1 MKEIFIGVDLSST
14 STGVVA
20 LDKTGELLFTYAI
33 QPKMKDINLRYL
45 KIKEELFKIVEN
57 YGQDMLQ
64 LGIESPSFF
73 SKGKTITLA
82 AGWGYIYFSLLEG
95 NYNVF
100 TYPPSKIKKFAT
112 NNGRADKQMM
122 YDCLSDNIKLEID
135 STTYKKKDDIV
146 DAYWIAKMCYKGVN

>member
-1 MKEIFIGVDLSST
+1 MKEIYIGVDLSST

-20 LDKTGELLFTYAI
+20 LDKTGELVFTYAI
-33 QPKMKDINLRYL
+33 QPKIKDINLRYL
-45 KIKEELFKIVEN
+45 KIKDELFKIIKN
-57 YGQDMLQ
+57 YNQDVIH

-73 SKGKTITLA
+73 SKGKIITLA
-82 AGWGYIYFSLLEG
+82 TGWGYVYFSLLEG
-95 NYNVF
+95 NYDTL

-122 YDCLSDNIKLEID
+122 YDYLPDNIKLEID

-146 DAYWIAKMCYKGVN
+146 DAYWIAKMCYKGVK